1 MLSCAFSEPRRSPRS
16 LGEDKHLPSPNSSG
30 ASLDALNWHWNI
42 PSDYYPSEEVAKAQL
57 QPASPNLSVRV
68 DYQNVHSGPHSS
80 TSSTGAPMSDLSTS
94 NTPPSNYKPLRTS
107 FERRGSQATSLSTS
121 PEHLRHT
128 HRSSSNLSTLA
139 ASFSLPRPFSFSTS
153 AASSPPNTHPKKR
166 LSPAGSYHG
175 TPSSTITWSPAF
187 LGRSSTIAEDP
198 RSSLTLSISDNEEE
212 VPPAPKKLGF
222 NIKLKNQ
229 DQFHNEGYANV
240 PLLDPSEEWR
250 YCAYR
255 EAYSHLLYVWGMP
268 IARAEILKYNHLP
281 AAGSA
286 PSYASHQNT
295 ASLLAIGK
303 TDLKISDTEAADLG
317 FRDHCRSCAFTI
329 PPKPVNRR
337 CQSCST
343 RQLPPICLLCATII
357 RGTSFPCLNC
367 GHALHASCRELL
379 AQTLAD
385 VPNECI
391 SGCGCI
397 CTDHPTV
404 AIQVPELTTKRS
416 FEVSPAITIIGD
428 AGMNEQEQLGWRE
441 SGEWEDVA
449 YQSLAQNLVPRQEVR
464 ANSSQ
469 IWRGRMGSM

>member
-1 MLSCAFSEPRRSPRS
+1 MLSCALSEPRTSPRS
-16 LGEDKHLPSPNSSG
+16 LEEDKHLPSPNSSG
-30 ASLDALNWHWNI
+30 TSLDALNWHWNVS
-42 PSDYYPSEEVAKAQL
+42 SDYYPSEEVAKAQL

-80 TSSTGAPMSDLSTS
+80 TSSTGAPMSDISTS
-94 NTPPSNYKPLRTS
+94 NTPPSIYKPLRTS
-107 FERRGSQATSLSTS
+107 FERRESQASGLSTP

-128 HRSSSNLSTLA
+128 HRSSSNLSTLT

-153 AASSPPNTHPKKR
+153 AASSPPNTRPKKR
-166 LSPAGSYHG
+166 LSPADHG
-175 TPSSTITWSPAF
+175 TSSTITWSPAF
-187 LGRSSTIAEDP
+187 LGRSSIIREDP
-198 RSSLTLSISDNEEE
+198 RPSLTLSISDNEEE
-212 VPPAPKKLGF
+212 VPPAPKKRGF
-222 NIKLKNQ
+222 GIKLKNQ
-229 DQFHNEGYANV
+229 DQFHNEGYANF

-268 IARAEILKYNHLP
+268 VARAEVLKYNHLP

-295 ASLLAIGK
+295 ASLLAIDK
-303 TDLKISDTEAADLG
+303 TDLKTSNTEAADLG
-317 FRDHCRSCAFTI
+317 FRHHCRSCAFTI
-329 PPKPVNRR
+329 SPKPAHRR

-343 RQLPPICLLCATII
+343 RQLPPICLLCATLIC
-357 RGTSFPCLNC
+357 GTSSPCLKC

-379 AQTLAD
+379 AQTPAD

-404 AIQVPELTTKRS
+404 AIQAPELTTKRS

-428 AGMNEQEQLGWRE
+428 TGMSEQEQLGWRE
-441 SGEWEDVA
+441 SGKWQDAA

-464 ANSSQ
+464 AKSSQ